1 MRIKDTLNL
10 GKTKFPMRG
19 NLPNKEPERQA
30 VWAENKL
37 YEQRQKMNEGK
48 PTFILHDGPPYANG
62 NIHMGH
68 ALNKIS
74 KDIIVRFK
82 SMNGFRAPYVPG
94 WDTHGLPIEQE
105 LTKQGIDRKSMD
117 MADYRELCRKYALSQ
132 VDKQREDFKR
142 LGVSGDWDHPYIT
155 LQHEY
160 EAEQIRVFG
169 DMANKGYIYK
179 GKKPVYWSPS
189 SESTLAEAEI
199 EYKDVRSPSIYVA
212 FKVVDGKG
220 LLDTDTSF
228 IIWTT
233 TPWTMPSNE
242 AICANPRFDYA
253 QINADGNK
261 YVIAEG
267 MIDQVKEAIGWENV
281 EVLKTFK
288 GTDLE
293 YMTAKHPFYDRTS
306 LLILGNHVT
315 LDEGTGLV
323 HTAPGHGTDDFF
335 VGQKYH
341 LPVLSPIDGQG
352 KYTDEAPGF
361 EGMFYDAGNKKV
373 TQLLTENGALLKLD
387 FFTHSYP
394 HDWRTKKPVIF
405 RATTQWFASVDAF
418 REDILKAVEGV
429 TYKPYWGKTRLYNM
443 IKDRGDWVISRQRAW
458 GVPLPIFYAENGDA
472 IITPETIAH
481 VADLFD
487 QYGSNIWFQREAK
500 ELLPEGFTHPGS
512 PNGVFTKENDIMD
525 VWFDSGSSHQ
535 AVLKLRPELS
545 FPADM
550 YLEGSDQYRGW
561 FNSSLITAVAVTGQ
575 APYKQILSQGFTLDN
590 KGRKMSKSLGNVIAP
605 NDVIKQMG
613 ADIVRLWVSSVDT
626 NSDVSV
632 SMDIFKQTSES
643 YRKIRNTMRFMLANT
658 SDFDPKTNG
667 VAYEDLSSA
676 DQYLEIH
683 LNQVIQDILA
693 AYDAYD
699 FATVYKEVTAFLTN
713 DLSAF
718 YLDFAKDVVYI
729 ESADSLKRRRM
740 QTVMYDVL
748 VALTKL
754 LTPIIPHTTEEIWS
768 YLDEPDDFVQ
778 LSNMPKVQTFANQEQ
793 ILAQWTDFMSFR
805 DEVLKALEEAR
816 DAKVIGKSL
825 EAHVTVYA
833 STALKQLLETISDNV
848 KQLLIISKLTIVAGK
863 EAAPADALSFE
874 DASIKVE
881 HAPGGVCERCR
892 MTRED
897 VGDDPKLPHICA
909 RCASI
914 LHENF
919 EDAVEAG
926 FEAK

>member
-30 VWAENKL
+30 LWAENKI
-37 YEQRQKMNEGK
+37 YEKRQKLNEGK

-74 KDIIVRFK
+74 KDIIVRYK
-82 SMNGFRAPYVPG
+82 SMDGFRAPYVPG

-105 LTKQGIDRKSMD
+105 LTKQGVDRKAMD

-132 VDKQREDFKR
+132 VDKQRTDFKR

-155 LQHEY
+155 LQPEY

-169 DMANKGYIYK
+169 KMANEGYIYK

-212 FKVVDGKG
+212 FKVVDGKD

-233 TPWTMPSNE
+233 TPWTMPANLG
-242 AICANPRFDYA
+242 ICANPKFDYV
-253 QINADGNK
+253 QVDADGKK

-267 MIDQVKEAIGWENV
+267 MLERVREALEWQHVTI
-281 EVLKTFK
+281 LQTFK

-293 YMTAKHPFYDRTS
+293 YMTAQHPFYDRTS

-323 HTAPGHGTDDFF
+323 HTAPGHGTDDFY

-341 LPVLSPIDGQG
+341 LPPLSPVDEQG
-352 KYTDEAPGF
+352 NFTKEAPGF
-361 EGMFYDAGNKKV
+361 EGMFYNDANKKV
-373 TQLLTENGALLKLD
+373 TKLLEEKGALLKLS

-405 RATTQWFASVDAF
+405 RATTQWFASVEAF
-418 REDILKAVEGV
+418 RDNILKAVESV
-429 TYKPYWGKTRLYNM
+429 NYKPYWGKTRLYNM

-481 VADLFD
+481 VADLFS
-487 QYGSNIWFQREAK
+487 QYGSNVWFQREAK
-500 ELLPEGFTHPGS
+500 DLLPAGFTHPGS
-512 PNGVFTKENDIMD
+512 PNGKFTKENDIMD

-535 AVLKLRPELS
+535 AVLKQRPELS
-545 FPADM
+545 FPADV

-561 FNSSLITAVAVTGQ
+561 FNSSLITSVAVTGR
-575 APYKQILSQGFTLDN
+575 APYKQIISQGFTLDA
-590 KGRKMSKSLGNVIAP
+590 KGRKMSKSLGNVIVP
-605 NDVIKQMG
+605 NDVIRQFG
-613 ADIVRLWVSSVDT
+613 ADIVRLWVASVDT
-626 NSDVSV
+626 NSDVAV
-632 SMDIFKQTSES
+632 SMDGFRQISES

-658 SDFDPKTNG
+658 SDFDPKADA
-667 VAYEDLSSA
+667 VAYEDLASV
-676 DQYLEIH
+676 DRYMEIR
-683 LNQVIQDILA
+683 LNQIIAKCLK
-693 AYDAYD
+693 AYEAYD
-699 FATVYKEVTAFLTN
+699 FSTVYKTVSAFLIN
-713 DLSAF
+713 DLSSF

-729 ESADSLKRRRM
+729 EAEDSPKRRNM
-740 QTVMYDVL
+740 QQVMYDVA

-768 YLDEPDDFVQ
+768 YLKEPEAFVQ
-778 LSNMPKVQTFANQEQ
+778 LAEMPEVQEFAGQDEV
-793 ILAQWTDFMSFR
+793 LTQWSDFMSLR

-816 DAKVIGKSL
+816 NDKVIGKSL
-825 EAHVTVYA
+825 EAAVTIYA
-833 STALKQLLETISDNV
+833 NDPVKDLLNAVSADV
-848 KQLLIISKLTIVAGK
+848 KQILIVSKLTILDKAK
-863 EAAPADALSFE
+863 APAEALQFE
-874 DASIKVE
+874 DAAITVT
-881 HAPGGVCERCR
+881 HAPGEVCERCR

-897 VGDDPKLPHICA
+897 VGADPALPHLCG
-909 RCASI
+909 RCANI
-914 LHENF
+914 LHAHF
-919 EDAVEAG
+919 EDAVKAG
-926 FEAK
+926 FEEK